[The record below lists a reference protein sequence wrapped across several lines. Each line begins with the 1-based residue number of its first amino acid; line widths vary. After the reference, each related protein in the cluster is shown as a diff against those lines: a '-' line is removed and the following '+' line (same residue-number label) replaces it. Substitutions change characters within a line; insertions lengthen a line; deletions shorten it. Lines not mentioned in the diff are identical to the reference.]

1 MSNSSLVNY
10 TKISPNS
17 NNPRSSG
24 IRKITIH
31 HCAGNVGVETLG
43 SIFASASRQASAN
56 YGIGSDGRVGMYVEE
71 KNRAWTSSNAEN
83 DHQAVTIEVAND
95 GGAPDWH
102 VSDAA
107 LSKLIDLCVDICQ
120 RNGIASLNYTGDASG
135 NLTRHNMF
143 AATACPGP
151 YLQEKFPY
159 IAQEVNRRLG
169 ETDTPGSGGSEASY
183 YALSGTDIGRGTDML
198 VRYTKGRTG
207 TNMYGFEVAI
217 DRNAIAVSDPIYGE
231 GNMEVPGGGGYVLSG
246 HGEAGKW
253 LYGAVK
259 QGYLVAV
266 YGETVK
272 VQKACCRSLDGIDT
286 GRGTDQL
293 IAYTKGRTG
302 TNPYGFE
309 VCIVNGVATTAPIY
323 GNGNI
328 WVADGTYV
336 LSGHGE
342 AGKWLYAHVQKG
354 TKVTVNTQFGFVS
367 IE

>member
-31 HCAGNVGVETLG
+31 HCAGKVGVESLG

-71 KNRAWTSSNAEN
+71 KNRAWTSSNADN
-83 DHQAVTIEVAND
+83 DQQAVTIEVAND

-107 LSKLIDLCVDICQ
+107 LGKLIELCVDICQ
-120 RNGIASLNYTGDASG
+120 RNGIERLNYTGDAGG
-135 NLTRHNMF
+135 NLTMHKWF
-143 AATACPGP
+143 AATTCPGA
-151 YLQEKFPY
+151 YLESKFPY
-159 IAQEVNRRLG
+159 IAEEVNRRLG
-169 ETDTPGSGGSEASY
+169 EEKAPEGKETWY
-183 YALSGTDIGRGTDML
+183 YPLSGTDTGRGEDML

-207 TNMYGFEVAI
+207 TNRYGFEVAI
-217 DRNAIAVSDPIYGE
+217 DRNAIAVTDPIYGE

-286 GRGTDQL
+286 GRGENQL

-309 VCIVNGVATTAPIY
+309 VCIVEGEATSEPIY

-328 WVADGTYV
+328 LVAEGTYV

-342 AGKWLYAHVQKG
+342 AGKWLYAHIQKG
-354 TKVTVNTQFGFVS
+354 TKVTVNTQFGF
-367 IE
+367 IKIG

>member
-1 MSNSSLVNY
+1 MSNSGLVEY
-10 TKISPNS
+10 TRISPNS

-24 IRKITIH
+24 IKKITIH
-31 HCAGNVGVETLG
+31 HCAGNVSVETLG
-43 SIFASASRQASAN
+43 SIFAAASRQASAN
-56 YGIGSDGRVGMYVEE
+56 YGIGSDGRVGLYVEE

-83 DHQAVTIEVAND
+83 DQQAVTIEVAND

-102 VSDAA
+102 VSDKA
-107 LSKLIDLCVDICQ
+107 LSKLIELCVDICQ

-143 AATACPGP
+143 AATTCPGP
-151 YLQEKFPY
+151 YLESKFPY

-169 ETDTPGSGGSEASY
+169 EETAPEEKEAWY
-183 YALSGTDIGRGTDML
+183 YQLSGTNVGRGTDML
-198 VRYTKGRTG
+198 VRYTKGSTG

-217 DRNAIAVSDPIYGE
+217 DRNAIAVSDPIYGQ

-246 HGEAGKW
+246 HGKAGEW

-272 VQKACCRSLDGIDT
+272 VQKACCRTLDGIDT

-309 VCIVNGVATTAPIY
+309 VCIVDGVATTAPIY

-342 AGKWLYAHVQKG
+342 AGKWLYEHVKKG
-354 TKVTVNTQFGFVS
+354 TKVTVDTQFGFVS